1 MQVNGQIECK
11 LMNYSYLKSVTAHL
25 NLSAPKTQPAYVNRC
40 LECQKTKQMQCWKVT
55 DNNLVQDSNSL

>member
-40 LECQKTKQMQCWKVT
+40 HGVSKKYNKCYAG
-55 DNNLVQDSNSL
+55 N